1 MNFTPVFIKT
11 KERAGNPIEDVRY
24 APVSRYMVADVITFN
39 ENQPI
44 HEVINGMLRHK
55 ISGGPVVNN
64 QNELVGIISEKDCLK
79 VLIDEAYYNNPC
91 NDRLVKDYMST
102 EVITVDADTDLIK
115 VAKSFINS
123 SFRRYPVVNR
133 QGRLIGQISRDDVL
147 KAAGKIHSTTWH

>member
-11 KERAGNPIEDVRY
+11 KEKNGNPIQDTQY
-24 APVSRYMVADVITFN
+24 APVSLYMVPDVITFN

-44 HEVINGMLRHK
+44 HEVIDGMLHHK

-64 QNELVGIISEKDCLK
+64 LNELVGIISEKDCLK

-91 NDRLVKDYMST
+91 HDRKVKDYMSLD
-102 EVITVDADTDLIK
+102 VITVQEETDLIQ

-123 SFRRYPVVNR
+123 SFRRYPVINQ
-133 QGRLIGQISRDDVL
+133 QGKLVGQISRNDVL
-147 KAAGKIHSTTWH
+147 KAVGKIHSTTWH